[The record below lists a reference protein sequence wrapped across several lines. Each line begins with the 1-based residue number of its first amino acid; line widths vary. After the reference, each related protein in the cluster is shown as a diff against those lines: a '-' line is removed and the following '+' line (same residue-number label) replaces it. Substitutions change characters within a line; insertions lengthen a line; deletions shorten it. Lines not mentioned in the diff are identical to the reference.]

1 MSNYDSRQSTQGGTF
16 VNLMRDSGFKAVY
29 ADKDNKQLLIEL
41 LNFFLPED
49 VKVSDIKAYL
59 DREQDPEVESGK
71 RTYLDLVCQG
81 EDGSIFSVEVQQEG
95 EKWIFERCMY
105 YGCDIYRNQI
115 SSGDYYSELKPLY
128 IICILG
134 KNFPHQ
140 NESEW
145 DENNLISHYKFTE
158 TRTKEFAPSTIIIN
172 FVETARF
179 TKALEA
185 CESPCDYLLYWFLNG
200 WKYDVNGIPEVLK
213 DIPEVKQLS
222 AACEIAAFSPAK
234 RALYNR
240 SVMREQDVINQL
252 YYAKEKGLAEGRKE
266 GREEGLAEGKTEERL
281 EIAKKMLDANSP
293 IDFIC
298 QMTGL
303 SEEEVLKLK
312 TE

>member
-115 SSGDYYSELKPLY
+115 SSGDYYSEVKPLY

-140 NESEW
+140 DESEW

-158 TRTKEFAPSTIIIN
+158 TRTMEFAPSTIIIN
-172 FVETARF
+172 FVVLYKTWQTHPNCAKLCWNPTESDMRLVGRF
-179 TKALEA
+179 HLREGVR
-185 CESPCDYLLYWFLNG
+185 LL
-200 WKYDVNGIPEVLK
+200 LK
-213 DIPEVKQLS
+213 P
-222 AACEIAAFSPAK
+222 FF
-234 RALYNR
+234 
-240 SVMREQDVINQL
+240 
-252 YYAKEKGLAEGRKE
+252 AE
-266 GREEGLAEGKTEERL
+266 L
-281 EIAKKMLDANSP
+281 
-293 IDFIC
+293 
-298 QMTGL
+298 
-303 SEEEVLKLK
+303 LKI
-312 TE
+312 

>member
-1 MSNYDSRQSTQGGTF
+1 MKKIMKNSETRQSTQGGTF
-16 VNLMRDSGFKAVY
+16 VNLMSDSGFKAVY

-41 LNFFLPED
+41 LTFFLPED
-49 VKVSDIKAYL
+49 VRVSDIEAYL
-59 DREQDPEVESGK
+59 DREQDPEVDTGK
-71 RTYLDLVCQG
+71 RTYLDLICRG
-81 EDGSIFSVEVQQEG
+81 EDGSIFSVEVQQKC

-105 YGCDIYRNQI
+105 YGCDTYRGQI
-115 SSGDYYSELKPLY
+115 SSGDYYDKLKPLY

-134 KNFPHQ
+134 ENLSHQ
-140 NESEW
+140 DESKW
-145 DENNLISHYKFTE
+145 NENNLISHYKFIE
-158 TRTKEFAPSTIIIN
+158 TRTQEFAPSTIIIN

-185 CESPCDYLLYWFLNG
+185 CDYLLYWFLNG
-200 WKYDVNGIPEVLK
+200 WKYDVNCIPEVLK
-213 DIPEVKQLS
+213 DIPEIKQLS

-234 RALYNR
+234 RTLYNR
-240 SVMREQDVINQL
+240 SVMKEQDVINQL
-252 YYAKEKGLAEGRKE
+252 YSAKK
-266 GREEGLAEGKTEERL
+266 EGLAEGLAEGEAKKSL

-312 TE
+312 SE

>member
-1 MSNYDSRQSTQGGTF
+1 MKKIMKNSETRQSTQGGTF
-16 VNLMRDSGFKAVY
+16 VNLMSDSGFKAVY

-49 VKVSDIKAYL
+49 VRVSDIEAYL
-59 DREQDPEVESGK
+59 DREQDPEVDTGK
-71 RTYLDLVCQG
+71 RTYLDLICRG
-81 EDGSIFSVEVQQEG
+81 EDGSIFSVEVQQKC

-105 YGCDIYRNQI
+105 YGCDTYRGQI
-115 SSGDYYSELKPLY
+115 SSGDYYDKLKPLY

-134 KNFPHQ
+134 ENLSHQ
-140 NESEW
+140 DESKWNE
-145 DENNLISHYKFTE
+145 NHLISHYKFMETE
-158 TRTKEFAPSTIIIN
+158 TKEFAPSTIIIN

-185 CESPCDYLLYWFLNG
+185 CERPCDYLLYWFLNG

-213 DIPEVKQLS
+213 DIPEIKQLS

-234 RALYNR
+234 RTLYNR
-240 SVMREQDVINQL
+240 SVMKEQDVINQL
-252 YYAKEKGLAEGRKE
+252 YSAKK
-266 GREEGLAEGKTEERL
+266 EGLAEGLAEGEAKKSL

-312 TE
+312 SE

>member
-1 MSNYDSRQSTQGGTF
+1 MKNSETRQSAQGSTF
-16 VNLMRDSGFKAVY
+16 VNLMSDSGFKAVY

-49 VKVSDIKAYL
+49 VRVSDIEAYL
-59 DREQDPEVESGK
+59 DREQDPEVEIGK

-95 EKWIFERCMY
+95 EKKIFERCLY

-134 KNFPHQ
+134 KNYPHQ
-140 NESEW
+140 DESEW

-179 TKALEA
+179 TKTLEA
-185 CESPCDYLLYWFLNG
+185 CESHCDYLLYWFLNG
-200 WKYDVNGIPEVLK
+200 WKYDANGIPEVLK

-234 RALYNR
+234 RKSL
-240 SVMREQDVINQL
+240 
-252 YYAKEKGLAEGRKE
+252 
-266 GREEGLAEGKTEERL
+266 
-281 EIAKKMLDANSP
+281 
-293 IDFIC
+293 
-298 QMTGL
+298 
-303 SEEEVLKLK
+303 LKSRRRCLRRVYQ
-312 TE
+312 

>member
-1 MSNYDSRQSTQGGTF
+1 MKKIMKNSETRQSTQGGTF
-16 VNLMRDSGFKAVY
+16 VNLMSDSGFKAVY

-49 VKVSDIKAYL
+49 VRVSEIEAYL
-59 DREQDPEVESGK
+59 DREQDPEVDTGK
-71 RTYLDLVCQG
+71 RTYLDLICRG
-81 EDGSIFSVEVQQEG
+81 EDGSIFSVEVQQKC

-105 YGCDIYRNQI
+105 YGCNTYRGQI
-115 SSGDYYSELKPLY
+115 SSGDYYDKLKPLY

-134 KNFPHQ
+134 ENLSHQ
-140 NESEW
+140 DESKWNE
-145 DENNLISHYKFTE
+145 NHLISHYKFIE
-158 TRTKEFAPSTIIIN
+158 TRTQEFAPSTIIIN

-185 CESPCDYLLYWFLNG
+185 CERPCNYLLYWFLNG
-200 WKYDVNGIPEVLK
+200 WKYDVNGIPEILK
-213 DIPEVKQLS
+213 DIPEIKQLS

-234 RALYNR
+234 RTLYNR
-240 SVMREQDVINQL
+240 SVMKEQDVINQL
-252 YYAKEKGLAEGRKE
+252 YSAKK
-266 GREEGLAEGKTEERL
+266 EGLAEGLAKGEAKKSL

-312 TE
+312 SE

>member
-49 VKVSDIKAYL
+49 VRVSDIEMYL

-71 RTYLDLVCQG
+71 RTYLDLICNG
-81 EDGSIFSVEVQQEG
+81 EDGSVFSVEVQQEG

-105 YGCDIYRNQI
+105 YGCDAYRGQI
-115 SSGDYYSELKPLY
+115 SRGEFYYQLKPLY

-134 KNFPHQ
+134 ENFPHQ
-140 NESEW
+140 DESKW
-145 DENNLISHYKFTE
+145 DENHLISHYKFMETE
-158 TRTKEFAPSTIIIN
+158 TKEFAPSTIIIN

-179 TKALEA
+179 TKTLEA

-222 AACEIAAFSPAK
+222 AACEIAAFSPEK

-252 YYAKEKGLAEGRKE
+252 YYAKEKGLAEGR
-266 GREEGLAEGKTEERL
+266 EEGKKENSL
-281 EIAKKMLDANSP
+281 EIAKKMLEMGLSVEQITEA
-293 IDFIC
+293 
-298 QMTGL
+298 TGL

-312 TE
+312 SE

>member
-1 MSNYDSRQSTQGGTF
+1 M
-16 VNLMRDSGFKAVY
+16 
-29 ADKDNKQLLIEL
+29 
-41 LNFFLPED
+41 
-49 VKVSDIKAYL
+49 
-59 DREQDPEVESGK
+59 
-71 RTYLDLVCQG
+71 
-81 EDGSIFSVEVQQEG
+81 
-95 EKWIFERCMY
+95 
-105 YGCDIYRNQI
+105 
-115 SSGDYYSELKPLY
+115 
-128 IICILG
+128 
-134 KNFPHQ
+134 
-140 NESEW
+140 
-145 DENNLISHYKFTE
+145 
-158 TRTKEFAPSTIIIN
+158 
-172 FVETARF
+172 ETARF

-213 DIPEVKQLS
+213 DIPEVRQLS

>member
-81 EDGSIFSVEVQQEG
+81 EDGSVFSVEVQQEG

-134 KNFPHQ
+134 KNFSFIKKH
-140 NESEW
+140 SFFK
-145 DENNLISHYKFTE
+145 LFSIVISIFAFNQGRLCELKF
-158 TRTKEFAPSTIIIN
+158 
-172 FVETARF
+172 
-179 TKALEA
+179 
-185 CESPCDYLLYWFLNG
+185 
-200 WKYDVNGIPEVLK
+200 
-213 DIPEVKQLS
+213 
-222 AACEIAAFSPAK
+222 
-234 RALYNR
+234 
-240 SVMREQDVINQL
+240 
-252 YYAKEKGLAEGRKE
+252 
-266 GREEGLAEGKTEERL
+266 
-281 EIAKKMLDANSP
+281 
-293 IDFIC
+293 
-298 QMTGL
+298 
-303 SEEEVLKLK
+303 LKLQRLIL
-312 TE
+312 

>member
-1 MSNYDSRQSTQGGTF
+1 MKNSETRQSTQGGTF
-16 VNLMRDSGFKAVY
+16 VNLMSDSGFKAVY

-49 VKVSDIKAYL
+49 VRVSEIEAYL
-59 DREQDPEVESGK
+59 DREQDPEVDTGK
-71 RTYLDLVCQG
+71 RTYLDLICRG
-81 EDGSIFSVEVQQEG
+81 EDGSIFSVEVQQKC

-105 YGCDIYRNQI
+105 YGCDTYRGQI
-115 SSGDYYSELKPLY
+115 SSGDYYDKLKPLY

-134 KNFPHQ
+134 ENLSHQ
-140 NESEW
+140 DESKWNE
-145 DENNLISHYKFTE
+145 NHLISHYKFIE

-179 TKALEA
+179 TKTLEA
-185 CESPCDYLLYWFLNG
+185 CESSCDYLLYWFLNG

-213 DIPEVKQLS
+213 DIPEIKQLS

-234 RALYNR
+234 RTLYNR
-240 SVMREQDVINQL
+240 SVMKEQDVINQL
-252 YYAKEKGLAEGRKE
+252 YSAKK
-266 GREEGLAEGKTEERL
+266 EGLAEGLAEGEAKKSL

-312 TE
+312 SE

>member
-1 MSNYDSRQSTQGGTF
+1 MDDYLSCQSTQGSTF
-16 VNLMRDSGFKAVY
+16 VNLMSDSGFKAVY

-49 VKVSDIKAYL
+49 VRVSEIEAYL

-71 RTYLDLVCQG
+71 RTYLDLICKG

-95 EKWIFERCMY
+95 EEKIFERCMY
-105 YGCDIYRNQI
+105 YGCDSYRGQI
-115 SSGDYYSELKPLY
+115 SRGEFYYQLKPLY

-134 KNFPHQ
+134 ENFPHQ
-140 NESEW
+140 DESKW
-145 DENNLISHYKFTE
+145 DENHLISHYKFIE
-158 TRTKEFAPSTIIIN
+158 SRTMEFAPSTIIIN

-234 RALYNR
+234 RTLYNR
-240 SVMREQDVINQL
+240 SVMKEQDVINQL
-252 YYAKEKGLAEGRKE
+252 YYAKKKGLAEGR
-266 GREEGLAEGKTEERL
+266 EEGEAKKSL
-281 EIAKKMLDANSP
+281 EIAKSMLEDNAP
-293 IDFIC
+293 VELIC
-298 QMTGL
+298 KYTGL
-303 SEEEVLKLK
+303 SKEEIIKL
-312 TE
+312 

>member
-1 MSNYDSRQSTQGGTF
+1 MENFETRQSAQGGTF

-29 ADKDNKQLLIEL
+29 ADRDNKQLLIEL

-49 VKVSDIKAYL
+49 VKVSDIEAYL

-71 RTYLDLVCQG
+71 RTYLDLICKG

-95 EKWIFERCMY
+95 EEKIFERCMY
-105 YGCDIYRNQI
+105 YGCDAYRGQI
-115 SSGDYYSELKPLY
+115 SRGEFYYQLKPLY

-134 KNFPHQ
+134 ENFPHQ
-140 NESEW
+140 DESKWNE
-145 DENNLISHYKFTE
+145 NHLISHYKFMETE
-158 TRTKEFAPSTIIIN
+158 TKEFAPSTIIIN

-179 TKALEA
+179 TKTLEA
-185 CESPCDYLLYWFLNG
+185 CESHCDYLLYWFLNG
-200 WKYDVNGIPEVLK
+200 WKYDANGIPEVLK

-234 RALYNR
+234 RTLYNR

-252 YYAKEKGLAEGRKE
+252 YYAKKK
-266 GREEGLAEGKTEERL
+266 GLAEGKTEERL
-281 EIAKKMLDANSP
+281 EIAKKMLEMGLAVEQ
-293 IDFIC
+293 ITEA
-298 QMTGL
+298 TGL

-312 TE
+312 